1 MADGIL
7 RCEVREIA
15 CREAGE
21 PNAELCVYLVRLHPN
36 TTQRRV
42 PLCLD
47 VLERANLRAH
57 AEGGSHD
64 SSPFISRVSG
74 YRSLATH
81 LRSIQSLAGRQ
92 RARGR
97 LDVGGVVASMFLR
110 LRTIVLLVLASLP
123 VNAANVTG
131 VIITKETASSPA
143 VNVAAVYQIQTRN
156 RSDSIDLGS
165 VGGLQNQTEKSLPL
179 RIKRN
184 VGSVVGKEVQM
195 YASSIWLLQGRKVR
209 IPTIRAN

>member
-1 MADGIL
+1 MSHEAFKPFTQILAIGRVLSTRLSAIPSATAKRQSMDARMADGIL
-7 RCEVREIA
+7 RCEVREIG

-36 TTQRRV
+36 TTQRRG

-81 LRSIQSLAGRQ
+81 LRSIQ
-92 RARGR
+92 
-97 LDVGGVVASMFLR
+97 ASQ
-110 LRTIVLLVLASLP
+110 A
-123 VNAANVTG
+123 VNAREGDWTMG
-131 VIITKETASSPA
+131 ASSRLCSC
-143 VNVAAVYQIQTRN
+143 TC
-156 RSDSIDLGS
+156 
-165 VGGLQNQTEKSLPL
+165 
-179 RIKRN
+179 
-184 VGSVVGKEVQM
+184 
-195 YASSIWLLQGRKVR
+195 VR
-209 IPTIRAN
+209 